1 MEQILRGD
9 LPPGAKADL
18 KTLASL
24 AGVTRTGFY
33 PKKNRDVTTRAGAY
47 QHLAEEFSRRL
58 EELQDAG
65 EIVDPR
71 AAQIER
77 LKKNAELRGRISH
90 RDAEVARLTEFK
102 VMAIS
107 RLAAQHEEIKRLRSF
122 TRALIRTTLSRLCRP
137 GDTFYFSN
145 IATPNPYAA
154 LMTRIGRWNLV
165 ERTPADIEADIRA
178 AAPPGRNRRRT
189 GHHCRCH
196 WPGAVCDGAARGQA
210 GVIPAVGLVFV
221 ADAASIVSRCLR

>member
-1 MEQILRGD
+1 MEKILRGD

-33 PKKNRDVTTRAGAY
+33 PKKNRDGTTRTGAY

-58 EELQDAG
+58 KELQDAG

-77 LKKNAELRGRISH
+77 LKKGNAELRGRISH

-107 RLAAQHEEIKRLRSF
+107 RLAAQHEEIERLRS
-122 TRALIRTTLSRLCRP
+122 RRLLEAEAHAV
-137 GDTFYFSN
+137 
-145 IATPNPYAA
+145 ATHLEPAA
-154 LMTRIGRWNLV
+154 H
-165 ERTPADIEADIRA
+165 IRA
-178 AAPPGRNRRRT
+178 VPPQGRELSEGIPTMNRDQ
-189 GHHCRCH
+189 
-196 WPGAVCDGAARGQA
+196 DGN
-210 GVIPAVGLVFV
+210 PL
-221 ADAASIVSRCLR
+221 